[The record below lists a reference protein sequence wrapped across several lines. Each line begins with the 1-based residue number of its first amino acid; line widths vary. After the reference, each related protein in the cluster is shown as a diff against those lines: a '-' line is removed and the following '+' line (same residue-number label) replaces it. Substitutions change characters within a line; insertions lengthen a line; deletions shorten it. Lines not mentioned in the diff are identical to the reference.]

1 MHIVAVQA
9 SLGYQ
14 VDTFEKENM
23 KLEIIKERTCI
34 IVPGDPK
41 NLNFSLCV
49 KNNLD

>member
-23 KLEIIKERTCI
+23 KLEIINKEH
-34 IVPGDPK
+34 V
-41 NLNFSLCV
+41 L
-49 KNNLD
+49 